1 MPGAGLQQ
9 AGPGTTPQGTVP
21 LGHKETP
28 VHCLECPQQQLQQ
41 AVLAA
46 QDVQQVLLVGVILH
60 LKSWVVCPLLLPL
73 QLAAGAPG
81 GLTEVGGGAWV
92 EVGS

>member
-1 MPGAGLQQ
+1 MQLAREDRGA
-9 AGPGTTPQGTVP
+9 AKQGSRVTNTALLRLKGKRVVQSP
-21 LGHKETP
+21 LRI
-28 VHCLECPQQQLQQ
+28 CPH
-41 AVLAA
+41 
-46 QDVQQVLLVGVILH
+46 LLVGVILH